1 MLLPQLRDQHDSEN
15 THAWMWRIPLLWSGC
30 HPEENMWH
38 RHPADDLH
46 LMGWLPARRALQL
59 GEKPMPRSHPPLG
72 WRPDELVHL
81 ELKADIETIGQ
92 DPFHDFARID
102 SAENRRKQNG
112 VTTLGKIEL

>member
-30 HPEENMWH
+30 HPEENVW
-38 RHPADDLH
+38 HPADDLH

-59 GEKPMPRSHPPLG
+59 VEKPMPRSHPPLG